1 MIQTVSIISYKI
13 TSLKGLKVLR
23 VGDTLEIGIRE
34 WSSKIESGTTTG
46 GRPQFN
52 EWKMMDDTGK
62 EEPREPRKENPIFT
76 IWVHTGYAV
85 LILSMIAWM
94 VYMEFFM

>member
-1 MIQTVSIISYKI
+1 VIQQPGWNPKFII
-13 TSLKGLKVLR
+13 
-23 VGDTLEIGIRE
+23 
-34 WSSKIESGTTTG
+34 
-46 GRPQFN
+46 
-52 EWKMMDDTGK
+52 EWKIMDDKGK

-85 LILSMIAWM
+85 LILSVIAWM

>member
-1 MIQTVSIISYKI
+1 ME
-13 TSLKGLKVLR
+13 R
-23 VGDTLEIGIRE
+23 D
-34 WSSKIESGTTTG
+34 TTTWVG
-46 GRPQFN
+46 HKPLKERFI
-52 EWKMMDDTGK
+52 MDDPEKK
-62 EEPREPRKENPIFT
+62 EPGEPRKENPIFT

>member
-1 MIQTVSIISYKI
+1 VRSNRAGGTIYIRTVGKYGIKVNMTDDSEKI
-13 TSLKGLKVLR
+13 
-23 VGDTLEIGIRE
+23 
-34 WSSKIESGTTTG
+34 
-46 GRPQFN
+46 
-52 EWKMMDDTGK
+52 
-62 EEPREPRKENPIFT
+62 EPREPRKENPIFT

>member
-1 MIQTVSIISYKI
+1 VRSNRAGGTIYEHTMTDNSKKI
-13 TSLKGLKVLR
+13 
-23 VGDTLEIGIRE
+23 
-34 WSSKIESGTTTG
+34 
-46 GRPQFN
+46 
-52 EWKMMDDTGK
+52 
-62 EEPREPRKENPIFT
+62 EPREPRRENPIFT